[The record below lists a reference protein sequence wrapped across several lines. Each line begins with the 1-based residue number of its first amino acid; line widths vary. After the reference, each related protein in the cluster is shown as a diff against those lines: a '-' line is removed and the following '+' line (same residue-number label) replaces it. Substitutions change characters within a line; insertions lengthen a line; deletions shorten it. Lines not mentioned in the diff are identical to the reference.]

1 MRFSTVHPRAALCYT
16 AARNIGDEV
25 GEMGN
30 QGYKFDAGS
39 DAATRF
45 ERLGRRSLLLGVT
58 SGALV
63 AAIVIAVSILL
74 RAKGIG

>member
-1 MRFSTVHPRAALCYT
+1 
-16 AARNIGDEV
+16 
-25 GEMGN
+25 MGN
-30 QGYKFDAGS
+30 LFEAGS
-39 DAATRF
+39 DPATRL

-58 SGALV
+58 SGALA

>member
-1 MRFSTVHPRAALCYT
+1 MRFSTVHPRAAPCYT

-30 QGYKFDAGS
+30 LFEAGS
-39 DAATRF
+39 DPATRL

-58 SGALV
+58 SGALA